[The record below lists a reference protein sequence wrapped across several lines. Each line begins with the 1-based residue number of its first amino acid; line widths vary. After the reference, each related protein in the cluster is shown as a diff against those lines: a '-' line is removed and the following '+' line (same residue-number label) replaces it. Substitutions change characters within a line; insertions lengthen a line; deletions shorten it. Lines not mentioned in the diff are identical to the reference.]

1 MQWKFRQPVSGFT
14 HAAGVLL
21 SVVALIVMVTT
32 DLRHKTSWHVAAD
45 IIFGSSLI
53 MLYAASTLYHLL
65 PLKEKGINLLRQLD
79 HTMIFILIAGTYT
92 PFCLVTLRGPW
103 GWSILAV
110 IWGLAVAGIVTKLV
124 WKSAPRSFRVAL
136 YLFMGWL
143 ALVMIYPLSQAARPG
158 TLLWLLIGGLC
169 YTVGAIFYALKW
181 PNPFPEKFGFH
192 EIWHLLVMGGSFSHF
207 WAVFRYV

>member
-1 MQWKFRQPVSGFT
+1 MRWKFRQPVSGFT

-21 SVVALIVMVTT
+21 SVIALIVMVTT
-32 DLRHKTSWHVAAD
+32 DIRYKTGWHVAAD

-53 MLYAASTLYHLL
+53 MLYATSTLYHLL

-92 PFCLVTLRGPW
+92 PFCLVTLHGPW
-103 GWSILAV
+103 GWSMLAV
-110 IWGLAVAGIVTKLV
+110 IWGLAVAGIITKLV

-143 ALVMIYPLSQAARPG
+143 ALVMIYPLSQSARPG

>member
-79 HTMIFILIAGTYT
+79 HTMIFVLIAGTYT

>member
-1 MQWKFRQPVSGFT
+1 MRWKFRQPVSGFT

-32 DLRHKTSWHVAAD
+32 DIRYKTGWHVAAD

-53 MLYAASTLYHLL
+53 MLYTTSTLYHLL

-92 PFCLVTLRGPW
+92 PFCLVTLHGPW
-103 GWSILAV
+103 GWSMLAV
-110 IWGLAVAGIVTKLV
+110 IWGLAVAGIITKLV

-143 ALVMIYPLSQAARPG
+143 ALVMIHPLSQSARPG

>member
-21 SVVALIVMVTT
+21 SVVALIVMITT
-32 DLRHKTSWHVAAD
+32 DLRHKTGWHVAAD

-110 IWGLAVAGIVTKLV
+110 IWGLAVAGIVTKLA